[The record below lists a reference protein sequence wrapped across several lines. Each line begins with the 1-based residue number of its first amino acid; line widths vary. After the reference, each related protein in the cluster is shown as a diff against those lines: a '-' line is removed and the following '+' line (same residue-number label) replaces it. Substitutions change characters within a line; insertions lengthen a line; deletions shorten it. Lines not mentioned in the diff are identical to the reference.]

1 MDHFL
6 EKAKSLLH
14 DRNHGVLLAG
24 VTLVNEMCEVDEN
37 VRGEFKKVRLACDV
51 ASAPRS

>member
-24 VTLVNEMCEVDEN
+24 VTLVNEMCEVDEG
-37 VRGEFKKVRLACDV
+37 VRGQFVKVGSVTRCLYILSV
-51 ASAPRS
+51 